1 MEFIFYLIVGF
12 ALLIVAG
19 ELLVR
24 GAVSIAAYFG
34 IPSLVIGLTI
44 VAFGTSAPELVISLK
59 AALTGHGDI
68 AVGNVVGS
76 NIANILIVLGLPA
89 ILKAIPCDASGTLRN
104 AAFMVFATAVFIVF
118 SFFQPFTI
126 WHGLVFLALL
136 AIFLGDSVVFSR
148 KNRTEATDGEV
159 LEGRVDNLALA
170 SGMLILGL
178 IGLPLGGNLAVD
190 GAVGLAKLYGVSE
203 AAIGLTIVALGTS
216 LPELFT
222 GLIAAR
228 RGHTELAMGNVIGS
242 NVFNILA
249 ILGITALITPVYA
262 PARIVSFDMW
272 VMVGSSLFLLPFA
285 LYCLPITR
293 RIGVLMVLSY
303 IAYTYIVFRSDI

>member
-1 MEFIFYLIVGF
+1 MEFIFYLIAGF
-12 ALLIVAG
+12 ALLIAAG

-76 NIANILIVLGLPA
+76 NIANILLVLGMPA
-89 ILKAIPCDASGTLRN
+89 LLKAIPCDTDGTWRN
-104 AAFMVFATAVFIVF
+104 AVFMVFATGVFLVF
-118 SFFQPFTI
+118 SFFQPFSF
-126 WHGLVFLALL
+126 WQGVALL
-136 AIFLGDSVVFSR
+136 LLLAVFLGDSVVFSR
-148 KNRTEATDGEV
+148 KNKTAQADGDA

-178 IGLPLGGNLAVD
+178 IGLPLGGNLAVN

-228 RGHTELAMGNVIGS
+228 RGHTELAIGNVIGS
-242 NVFNILA
+242 NVFNLLG
-249 ILGITALITPVYA
+249 ILGTTALITPVYA
-262 PARIVSFDMW
+262 PASIVSFDIW
-272 VMVGSSLFLLPFA
+272 VMAASAFFLLPFVFFSR
-285 LYCLPITR
+285 PISR
-293 RIGVLMVLSY
+293 SVGVLMVLSY
-303 IAYTYIVFRSDI
+303 IAYIYVVFKAGI